1 MLSRLLS
8 MFSHQAS
15 QDTSTPM
22 SSKSLESSVS
32 SPAQSPE
39 SSSNPAWKTKARK
52 QLIRHE
58 GEVLHAY
65 QDHLGFW
72 TIGVGR
78 LIDKRKGGGLSK
90 EESAMLLNNDIDSR
104 IAALTERMPWFSS
117 LNDARKAVL
126 LNMSFQ
132 LGVAGL
138 MGFSKTLSLIQNGYY
153 DEAAN
158 QMLQSKW
165 AQQTPNRANEM
176 ATQMRTGQWQ
186 SG

>member
-1 MLSRLLS
+1 MLLELLS
-8 MFSHQAS
+8 KLFRPRSEPESIQK
-15 QDTSTPM
+15 
-22 SSKSLESSVS
+22 SSESSES
-32 SPAQSPE
+32 SASLPAQSQG
-39 SSSNPAWKTKARK
+39 SSSNPSWKIKARE
-52 QLIRHE
+52 QLTRHE

-78 LIDKRKGGGLSK
+78 LIDKRKGGGISK
-90 EESAMLLNNDIDSR
+90 EESAMLLDNDINSR
-104 IAALTERMPWFSS
+104 LLTLQEKLPWFNM

-138 MGFSKTLSLIQNGYY
+138 MQFKKTLEYVEAGQYE
-153 DEAAN
+153 EAAAG
-158 QMLQSKW
+158 MLKSKW
-165 AQQTPNRANEM
+165 ATQTPNRAKEM
-176 ATQMRTGQWQ
+176 AEQMRTGQWQ

>member
-1 MLSRLLS
+1 MSLGFLAKI
-8 MFSHQAS
+8 F
-15 QDTSTPM
+15 
-22 SSKSLESSVS
+22 SSKQQDGTKIIEDSLYQKPIEKPKDSFID
-32 SPAQSPE
+32 
-39 SSSNPAWKTKARK
+39 KATE
-52 QLIRHE
+52 QLKRNE
-58 GEVLHAY
+58 GLVLHAY
-65 QDHLGFW
+65 TDTLGML
-72 TIGVGR
+72 TIGYGR
-78 LIDKRKGGGLSK
+78 LIDKRKGGGISK
-90 EESAMLLNNDIDSR
+90 EEAEMLLRNDIDSR
-104 IAALTERMPWFSS
+104 IAALTERMPWFSN

>member
-1 MLSRLLS
+1 
-8 MFSHQAS
+8 
-15 QDTSTPM
+15 
-22 SSKSLESSVS
+22 
-32 SPAQSPE
+32 
-39 SSSNPAWKTKARK
+39 
-52 QLIRHE
+52 
-58 GEVLHAY
+58 
-65 QDHLGFW
+65 
-72 TIGVGR
+72 
-78 LIDKRKGGGLSK
+78 
-90 EESAMLLNNDIDSR
+90 MLLNNDIDSR